1 MICMIGVPAKHKTR
15 DLLQVCIIHHI
26 IDIQFHGKNISK
38 YYFYYSSLHHVIQNW
53 KWWDLSN
60 TKMFPTN
67 IWFYYDF
74 VAKKRLMNFIK
85 LLMELFTII
94 LNQKFVHWFIFPKWK
109 VIKNLSIIHCPI
121 ILNCQF
127 VAFALNVSVV
137 SLQTYNFLNL
147 YRINKPRYS
156 EQVCQTL
163 FVHYIE

>member
-74 VAKKRLMNFIK
+74 VAKLRLMNFIK

-94 LNQKFVHWFIFPKWK
+94 LNQKFVHWYIFPKWK

-127 VAFALNVSVV
+127 AAFALNVSVV
-137 SLQTYNFLNL
+137 FLQPYSIL
-147 YRINKPRYS
+147 KPRYS
-156 EQVCQTL
+156 EQVRQTYSL
-163 FVHYIE
+163 YQILYP